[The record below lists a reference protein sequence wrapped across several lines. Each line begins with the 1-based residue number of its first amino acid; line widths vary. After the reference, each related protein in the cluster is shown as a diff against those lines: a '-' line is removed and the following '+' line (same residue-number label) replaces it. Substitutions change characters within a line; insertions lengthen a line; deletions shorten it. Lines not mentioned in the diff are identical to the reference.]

1 MSKTKTL
8 TVEVKPRTTFG
19 TSASRRLRREGMV
32 PAVLYGHG
40 AEVKSFVVTDETAH
54 AVLHHPGLMSLT
66 MDGAEAATAIL
77 KSSQRHPVSSGILHL
92 DFLAVRADELIRSVV
107 PVGATG
113 TPKGATAGGQLEQVL
128 HMLEIE
134 CLPGDLPESIEV
146 DVSGM
151 DLDVTMHVRDVPMPE
166 GIKAVSDGGLA
177 VFQVRLP
184 KIEEVKEE
192 KPAAEEGAEAAAE
205 GAAPAAEGGQ
215 ADEKKAAAGE
225 KAEKGDKKAAGEK
238 K

>member
-8 TVEVKPRTTFG
+8 TVEVKSRTTFG

-40 AEVKSFVVTDETAH
+40 AGVQSFVVTDETAH

-66 MDGAEAATAIL
+66 LDGAEAATAIL

-107 PVGATG
+107 PVQATG

-134 CLPGDLPESIEV
+134 CLPGDLPEFIEV

-151 DLDVTMHVRDVPMPE
+151 DLDVTMHVRDIPMPE
-166 GIKAVSDGGLA
+166 GIKATSDAGLA

-192 KPAAEEGAEAAAE
+192 KPAEEEGAEAAAE
-205 GAAPAAEGGQ
+205 GAAPAAEGGE
-215 ADEKKAAAGE
+215 ADAKKAAGD

>member
-40 AEVKSFVVTDETAH
+40 AEVKSFVVTDDTAH

-66 MDGAEAATAIL
+66 LDGAEAATAIL

-107 PVGATG
+107 PVQATG

-134 CLPGDLPESIEV
+134 CLPGDLPDFVEV

-151 DLDVTMHVRDVPMPE
+151 DLDVTMHVRDIPMPE
-166 GIKAVSDGGLA
+166 GIKATSDAGLA

-192 KPAAEEGAEAAAE
+192 KPVAEEGAEAAAE
-205 GAAPAAEGGQ
+205 GAEAAAEGGE
-215 ADEKKAAAGE
+215 ADEKKAAGD